1 MTTDTGE
8 SKEDRR
14 TERGGG
20 TACMYH
26 GRQGVVVGAP
36 ALHGLISVEK
46 TWRWRVLGRAGEV

>member
-1 MTTDTGE
+1 VTADTGE

-46 TWRWRVLGRAGEV
+46 TCLVAVCVVCF